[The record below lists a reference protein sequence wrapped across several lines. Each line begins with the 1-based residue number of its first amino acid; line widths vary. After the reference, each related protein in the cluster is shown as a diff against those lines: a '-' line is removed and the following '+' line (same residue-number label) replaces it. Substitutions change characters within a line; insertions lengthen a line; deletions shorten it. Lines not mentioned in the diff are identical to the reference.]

1 MAHRSVSPAR
11 RAAQR
16 VLVAIEQDGVRFEA
30 ALRGEAALADLDG
43 RDAALFWELASGVTK
58 RRRSLDAV
66 ITVLSRYPVRS
77 MPATV
82 RAALRLGV
90 YQLLFLDRIPVHAA
104 VAESV
109 ELARGSGPGGAGLVN
124 AVLRRAAD
132 EGRTIFAGAA
142 GAAGTEGLSVR
153 FSYPPWLIDA
163 LLAEWGEEPTVALL
177 AQGNDVPERCLRVNT
192 LLASAPEAAAALAQ
206 DGIAVAAAPSPPAS
220 SSLDDRS
227 PWPQALLYRGPALER
242 SRAFR
247 DGLVTPQSRAAQLVG
262 VVTAAGMAGGG
273 AVADLCAAPGAK
285 TVHLAALLSP
295 HRLLAVDSD
304 RQRAAQL
311 RATLDRM
318 RVAGAEVLVEDST
331 RLPDDLDGRFD
342 VVLVDAPCSGL
353 GTMAARPDLRWR
365 RRPGDVE
372 RLAQAQQALLARA
385 VLLARPGGSVTYA
398 VCTMTRRETVDVVSA
413 VMRQTHVELDD
424 LGAMFPALR
433 DERLGAALLTLP
445 PRDDTSGFFVARLS
459 RR

>member
-1 MAHRSVSPAR
+1 
-11 RAAQR
+11 
-16 VLVAIEQDGVRFEA
+16 
-30 ALRGEAALADLDG
+30 
-43 RDAALFWELASGVTK
+43 
-58 RRRSLDAV
+58 
-66 ITVLSRYPVRS
+66 
-77 MPATV
+77 
-82 RAALRLGV
+82 
-90 YQLLFLDRIPVHAA
+90 
-104 VAESV
+104 
-109 ELARGSGPGGAGLVN
+109 
-124 AVLRRAAD
+124 
-132 EGRTIFAGAA
+132 
-142 GAAGTEGLSVR
+142 
-153 FSYPPWLIDA
+153 
-163 LLAEWGEEPTVALL
+163 
-177 AQGNDVPERCLRVNT
+177 
-192 LLASAPEAAAALAQ
+192 
-206 DGIAVAAAPSPPAS
+206 
-220 SSLDDRS
+220 
-227 PWPQALLYRGPALER
+227 
-242 SRAFR
+242 
-247 DGLVTPQSRAAQLVG
+247 
-262 VVTAAGMAGGG
+262 MAGGG